1 MTTPSGPQGRARVD
15 AVADQQVRDFAG
27 RPASSYLLALLI
39 LMQMICAV
47 FFALD
52 AASDIIDLGAAAW
65 SSWHIVVETIAA
77 AALFVAIAVEMRVLF
92 HLVTRQKR
100 LARAVTAAAGG
111 LHDLVEAYFAD
122 WMLTAAERDV
132 AWLTLKGLSIQ
143 EVATIRGCAEG
154 TVKAHLNAIYRKA
167 GLSGRNALLAL
178 VVEDL
183 LGGELAAPAGRDGA
197 DAQGLADPGPQ
208 ARQG

>member
-1 MTTPSGPQGRARVD
+1 MSTPSGLQGRARVD
-15 AVADQQVRDFAG
+15 AVADHRVRDFAG

-39 LMQMICAV
+39 VMQTICAV

-52 AASDIIDLGAAAW
+52 AASDIIDLGAQAW

-77 AALFVAIAVEMRVLF
+77 AALFIAIAVEMRVLL

-111 LHDLVEAYFAD
+111 LHDLVEAYFTD
-122 WMLTAAERDV
+122 WVLTASERDV

-143 EVATIRGCAEG
+143 EVATIRGSAEG

-183 LGGELAAPAGRDGA
+183 LGGDLTVTDAA
-197 DAQGLADPGPQ
+197 DAQPLADAGFQ
-208 ARQG
+208 TRQS